1 MVLGWFSKETKSM
14 YVARPAE
21 RADDLIYLHP
31 DKSIPRGTKLTVRS
45 DECVLFFRE
54 GKYIGKVNPGTTVQ
68 LDTAN
73 IPFLGHLL
81 IDKFTDANHFICEVF
96 FVRLSEKDRKSVV

>member
-1 MVLGWFSKETKSM
+1 MRFSWFSKETSSM
-14 YVARPAE
+14 YVARPAD

-31 DKSIPRGTKLTVRS
+31 DQSIPRGTKLTVRS

-54 GKYIGKVNPGTTVQ
+54 GKYIGKIDPGTTVL

-73 IPFLGHLL
+73 IPFWA
-81 IDKFTDANHFICEVF
+81 TC
-96 FVRLSEKDRKSVV
+96 